1 VQDPSVTGYTI
12 RIPATSPDQEKMKDK
27 EKMMISGPTKGK
39 REEDFHLKIDY
50 CVDSMY
56 LHLLIYL
63 LHRED
68 KVHHYYY
75 FVL

>member
-27 EKMMISGPTKGK
+27 EKKMISGQTKGK

-50 CVDSMY
+50 FVDSLY
-56 LHLLIYL
+56 LHLWIYL
-63 LHRED
+63 LHQED
-68 KVHHYYY
+68 KVQHHYY